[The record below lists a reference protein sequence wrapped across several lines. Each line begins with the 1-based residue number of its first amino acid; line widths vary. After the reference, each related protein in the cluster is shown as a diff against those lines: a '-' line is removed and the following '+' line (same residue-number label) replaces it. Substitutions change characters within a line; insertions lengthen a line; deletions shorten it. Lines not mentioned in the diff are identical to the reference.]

1 MDERTELELAVNAD
15 EAAVDEAVHKLWLN
29 KELLAPLLKA
39 VIPEYEDHTVEEI
52 ISMIDADICRG
63 DTVSDTG
70 SLRAED
76 RGTEFYSRTEKLS
89 RFDVHVKSKNP
100 KLSGEEL
107 LVMLHI
113 DLEIQNRYYVAG
125 KGAKKPYP
133 PEKRAVYYVAR
144 ELCSQLSYSTH
155 VTDYGAL
162 EKCYSIWVMVRNVPK
177 ELQNSVSL
185 IELKKR
191 DLIGDTPDMAE
202 NYDLM
207 SVVFVRLGS
216 EVPED
221 SVFEYIESVNA
232 GKTEAVKKYVD
243 IESRPQVAEEV
254 KTMEGFAEI
263 FMEKGIEKG
272 IEKGSER
279 HLIDQICRKLRRGK
293 DVPQIADEVEED
305 EIRVQLISDIAGRF
319 APDFDTDQVFE
330 AVWKELVEA

>member
-1 MDERTELELAVNAD
+1 MDERTEV
-15 EAAVDEAVHKLWLN
+15 
-29 KELLAPLLKA
+29 
-39 VIPEYEDHTVEEI
+39 
-52 ISMIDADICRG
+52 
-63 DTVSDTG
+63 
-70 SLRAED
+70 
-76 RGTEFYSRTEKLS
+76 
-89 RFDVHVKSKNP
+89 
-100 KLSGEEL
+100 EL

-113 DLEIQNRYYVAG
+113 DLEIQNRYYVTD
-125 KGAKKPYP
+125 KGAKKSYP

-162 EKCYSIWVMVRNVPK
+162 EKCYSIWVMVRDVPK
-177 ELQNSVSL
+177 ALQNSVSL

-191 DLIGDTPDMAE
+191 DLIGDTPDAVE

-216 EVPED
+216 EVPEN

-254 KTMEGFAEI
+254 KTMEGFAQMFREEG
-263 FMEKGIEKG
+263 M
-272 IEKGSER
+272 EKGSER

-305 EIRVQLISDIAGRF
+305 EIRVQLICDIAGRF

-330 AVWKELVEA
+330 AVWKELVEV